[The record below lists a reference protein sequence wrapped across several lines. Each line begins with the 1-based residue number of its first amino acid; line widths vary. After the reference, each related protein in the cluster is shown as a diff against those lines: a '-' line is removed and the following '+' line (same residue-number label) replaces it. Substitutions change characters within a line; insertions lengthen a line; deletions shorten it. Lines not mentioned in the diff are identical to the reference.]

1 MVIVM
6 QPVASVSFFLPE
18 FSDFLYA
25 PIGAEPNEMPLS
37 VLSALARLNIDPW
50 QEAAELSALSE
61 ENAIQR
67 LARLVGRLPGG
78 LWKPN
83 DCQEIAARLI
93 KLLPRAHR
101 QNTTMTNE
109 IRGHNR
115 TPKPPIPMRLIYI
128 ALAILFVIITAS
140 GGR

>member
-1 MVIVM
+1 M
-6 QPVASVSFFLPE
+6 QPVASVSFFRPE

-50 QEAAELSALSE
+50 QEAAELSALPVDH
-61 ENAIQR
+61 AIQR
-67 LARLVGRLPGG
+67 LARLVGRSPGG
-78 LWKPN
+78 LRETN

-93 KLLPRAHR
+93 KLLPRAHH
-101 QNTTMTNE
+101 QNTTMINE
-109 IRGHNR
+109 VRGHSR
-115 TPKPPIPMRLIYI
+115 MPKLPIPMQLIYI

-140 GGR
+140 GGQ

>member
-6 QPVASVSFFLPE
+6 QPVASVSFFRPE

-37 VLSALARLNIDPW
+37 VLSALARLNLDPW
-50 QEAAELSALSE
+50 REAAELSALPE
-61 ENAIQR
+61 DHAIQR

-83 DCQEIAARLI
+83 DCEKIAARLI
-93 KLLPRAHR
+93 KLLPHAHP

-109 IRGHNR
+109 AQGQKRMPR
-115 TPKPPIPMRLIYI
+115 PPIPMQFIYI
-128 ALAILFVIITAS
+128 ALAILFIIITAS

>member
-1 MVIVM
+1 M
-6 QPVASVSFFLPE
+6 QPVASVSFIRPE

-50 QEAAELSALSE
+50 QEAAALSALSE
-61 ENAIQR
+61 DDAIQR
-67 LARLVGRLPGG
+67 LARLVGRLPGD
-78 LWKPN
+78 LRKPN

-93 KLLPRAHR
+93 KLLPHAHR

-109 IRGHNR
+109 VRGPKR
-115 TPKPPIPMRLIYI
+115 TPKPPIPMQLIYI
-128 ALAILFVIITAS
+128 ALTIIFVIVTAS